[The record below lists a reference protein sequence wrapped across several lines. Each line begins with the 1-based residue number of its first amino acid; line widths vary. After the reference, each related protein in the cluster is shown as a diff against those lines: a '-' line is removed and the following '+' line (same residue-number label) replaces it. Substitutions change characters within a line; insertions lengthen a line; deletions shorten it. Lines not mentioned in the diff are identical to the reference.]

1 MCDEGDFKSLV
12 WNLRTPTRGTE
23 RKRNSTPGM
32 VARTY
37 LTDIVSTS
45 RGLRARR
52 VVPRRDGCVVAFAF
66 FLGKN
71 LRFAIGAFFEKRA
84 ALTRRNRG

>member
-1 MCDEGDFKSLV
+1 
-12 WNLRTPTRGTE
+12 
-23 RKRNSTPGM
+23 
-32 VARTY
+32 
-37 LTDIVSTS
+37 
-45 RGLRARR
+45 
-52 VVPRRDGCVVAFAF
+52 VPRRDGCVVAFAF